1 MLSTVK
7 NGKRVWERGV
17 FEGGLSRADLMS
29 EWGWGGEDYRAIQAD
44 CREWR
49 VE

>member
-29 EWGWGGEDYRAIQAD
+29 EWGWGGRLQSNTS
-44 CREWR
+44 RLS
-49 VE
+49 